1 MNAPPYRPSA
11 EERER
16 ALTEEAEL
24 LRRVAH
30 NVPVA
35 IAYYERAGF
44 RCRYANQGYA
54 RMFGLDEQRILGR
67 TFAEVIGAEAAAR
80 IQPSVDIVL
89 AERRTA
95 AYERELPPD
104 DDGPRF
110 IEVSLVP
117 HLGADGDAIGA
128 FVLIA
133 DITRHRRAER
143 ALRESEDRLAR
154 FMHAT
159 QEGIVFHRDGTI
171 TDANPPLLALVGYTL
186 DELRGRWAIDL
197 VAPDQRERVADV
209 MARGAELRYETAVQ
223 HRDGHRI
230 PVEFI
235 VRTMQ
240 FGGERLRMTIVRDM
254 REWLDAQARIRHLAE
269 HDVLTGLPNRSA
281 FIERL
286 QQRLAAATAS
296 AGDASA
302 PRALLFVDLDHFKR
316 VNDSLGHLAGDA
328 LLRTVA
334 ERLRAALGAHDLA
347 GRFGGDEFLV
357 LLATGADND
366 TDSDTSAGAGAS
378 GRVAGRAAV
387 ERRARRLLD
396 VVQAPVA
403 LPGAS
408 ISVTPSIGI
417 ALFPDDG
424 ADADTLI
431 QHADTA
437 MYRAKGSGRAACAF
451 FEPAMA
457 AEVFGELQL
466 ESRLGEALT
475 AGEFELQYQPQ
486 LRGADGAVVAVEALL
501 RWRHPQRGLLAP
513 AEFLAVAEAR
523 RLLLPIG
530 RWVLREALRQAVHW
544 PAGPDGAPLRV
555 AVNLS
560 ALEFQAADLL
570 PMVTAA
576 LADAGVDGRT
586 LEIELTESLLMG
598 DTAPVQRVL
607 AALRALGVRLTLDD
621 FGTGYT
627 SLGRLRG
634 LPIERL
640 KVDRSFVG
648 ALPGDAG
655 AAAIVSAIAQLAAA
669 FGLRLVAEGIETEA
683 QRDWVL
689 AHGCAELQGHA
700 LQPPLAAEAIARWL
714 QARPVA
720 AG

>member
-67 TFAEVIGAEAAAR
+67 SFAEVIGAEAAAQ
-80 IQPSVDIVL
+80 IQPSVDTVL
-89 AERRTA
+89 AERRTV

-104 DDGPRF
+104 DGGPRF

-159 QEGIVFHRDGTI
+159 QEGIVFHRDGFI

-186 DELRGRWAIDL
+186 EELRGRWAIDL
-197 VAPDQRERVADV
+197 VAPDQRARVADV
-209 MARGAELRYETAVQ
+209 MARGAELRYESALQ
-223 HRDGHRI
+223 HRDGRRI

-240 FGGERLRMTIVRDM
+240 FGSERLRMTIVRDM

-286 QQRLAAATAS
+286 QQRLAATRPGAPAT
-296 AGDASA
+296 GDAA
-302 PRALLFVDLDHFKR
+302 PVALLFVDLDHFKR
-316 VNDSLGHLAGDA
+316 VNDSLGHLAGDT

-334 ERLRAALGAHDLA
+334 DRLRAALGAHDLA

-357 LLATGADND
+357 LLAAD
-366 TDSDTSAGAGAS
+366 AGGPV
-378 GRVAGRAAV
+378 RDRAAV
-387 ERRARRLLD
+387 ERRARRLLE

-457 AEVFGELQL
+457 AEVFSELQL
-466 ESRLGEALT
+466 ESRLAEALA
-475 AGEFELQYQPQ
+475 AGEFELLYQPQ

-513 AEFLAVAEAR
+513 ADFLAVAEAR

-530 RWVLREALRQAVHW
+530 RWVLHEALHQAARW
-544 PAGPDGAPLRV
+544 PAGTDGAPLRV

-560 ALEFQAADLL
+560 ALEFQAVDLL

-586 LEIELTESLLMG
+586 LEIELTEPLLTG
-598 DTAPVQRVL
+598 DPAPVQRAL

-621 FGTGYT
+621 FGTGCT
-627 SLGRLRG
+627 SFGHLRG
-634 LPIERL
+634 LPIDRL

-648 ALPGDAG
+648 ALPDDAG
-655 AAAIVSAIAQLAAA
+655 AAAIVRAIAQLATA

-683 QRDWVL
+683 QREWVL
-689 AHGCAELQGHA
+689 AHGCTELQGHA
-700 LQPPLAAEAIARWL
+700 LQTPLDAEAIARWL
-714 QARPVA
+714 QARAVA
-720 AG
+720 AD